1 MRDQFVFPQNNLV
14 ITSIDI
20 QSVEPVDQRTRDA
33 LQKSVQLAIE
43 ITTNSQEAQAKHL
56 ASRTEQE
63 AKGHLERQK
72 ITDEAE
78 AEKERRKLLQL
89 QALSAAVESTGQ
101 AKAEAQSRAE
111 AAKIEGEAAV
121 EQATLRAQAAKIES
135 DIELYRLSQAR
146 ELELTYSKSV
156 SDLEIEKAKRITEI
170 EIQEFKEHVN
180 AIGPKTI
187 QAIATAGPD
196 NQVKLLQA
204 LGIKSTLIT
213 DGRSPINL
221 FNTAT
226 DLVGGS
232 TGPSS

>member
-1 MRDQFVFPQNNLV
+1 MLRSTL
-14 ITSIDI
+14 
-20 QSVEPVDQRTRDA
+20 
-33 LQKSVQLAIE
+33 
-43 ITTNSQEAQAKHL
+43 
-56 ASRTEQE
+56 SRC
-63 AKGHLERQK
+63 L
-72 ITDEAE
+72 
-78 AEKERRKLLQL
+78 
-89 QALSAAVESTGQ
+89 
-101 AKAEAQSRAE
+101 
-111 AAKIEGEAAV
+111 
-121 EQATLRAQAAKIES
+121 ATLRAQAAKIES

-170 EIQEFKEHVN
+170 EIEEFKEHVN